1 VSEGKGEETMARKL
15 IDLTQEIY
23 NGMPVYPGHQR
34 TVLFDVKTHDET
46 RELNKPGKHTSTVMG
61 LLMCDH
67 GPTHVDAF
75 VHIDS
80 SPAAESIDQLPLD
93 LFYTPAVCLDV
104 SHRRAGECITA
115 QDLENACAKAN
126 QKVEKGMTVLLY
138 TGHFNRCYPR
148 MEWLMQYP
156 GLDREAMLWLAAKGV
171 VNVGID
177 SPSIDSS
184 SEMKN
189 KNYPAHAVCREK
201 RILNTENLAHLE
213 RVVGKRFDFIGLPL
227 LIRRG
232 TGSPIR
238 AVAAFEE

>member
-1 VSEGKGEETMARKL
+1 M
-15 IDLTQEIY
+15 
-23 NGMPVYPGHQR
+23 H
-34 TVLFDVKTHDET
+34 
-46 RELNKPGKHTSTVMG
+46 
-61 LLMCDH
+61 
-67 GPTHVDAF
+67 
-75 VHIDS
+75 
-80 SPAAESIDQLPLD
+80 
-93 LFYTPAVCLDV
+93 
-104 SHRRAGECITA
+104 
-115 QDLENACAKAN
+115 
-126 QKVEKGMTVLLY
+126 
-138 TGHFNRCYPR
+138 
-148 MEWLMQYP
+148 YP
-156 GLDREAMLWLAAKGV
+156 GLDREAMLWLAEKGV

-189 KNYPAHAVCREK
+189 KNYPAHAVCREM

>member
-1 VSEGKGEETMARKL
+1 MARKL

-34 TVLFDVKTHDET
+34 TVLFDVKTHEET
-46 RELNKPGKHTSTVMG
+46 REMNKAVGPHTSTVMG

-75 VHIDS
+75 LHIDS
-80 SPAAESIDQLPLD
+80 SPNAESIDQLPLD
-93 LFYTPAVCLDV
+93 LFYTPAVCLEV
-104 SHRRAGECITA
+104 SHRKAGEYITA
-115 QDLENACAKAN
+115 QDLEQACKKAN
-126 QKVEKGMTVLLY
+126 LKVEKGMTVLLY
-138 TGHFNRCYPR
+138 TGHFNRTYPT
-148 MEWLMQYP
+148 MEWLLEYP
-156 GLDREAMLWLAAKGV
+156 GLDREAMLWLANKGV

-184 SEMKN
+184 AEMKN
-189 KNYPAHAVCREK
+189 KHYPAHRVCKERK
-201 RILNTENLAHLE
+201 ILNTENLAHLE
-213 RVVGKRFDFIGLPL
+213 KVLGKRFDFIGFPL

-238 AVAAFEE
+238 AVAVLEE